1 MKRNTLL
8 SAAVV
13 ALVLLAMTI
22 TPLLAQNGNVWNV
35 AYYRQPRLGGAASH
49 GHAELVHRLQLGHG
63 AARSRHASDG
73 LDGNHDELG
82 LFLLLWHLRL
92 PGAGG

>member
-35 AYYRQPRLGGAASH
+35 AYFANPNWSAPPTMGMRARTSTSTGARCRRAPACRRRT
-49 GHAELVHRLQLGHG
+49 GR
-63 AARSRHASDG
+63 R
-73 LDGNHDELG
+73 
-82 LFLLLWHLRL
+82 
-92 PGAGG
+92 P